1 MLRTDV
7 ALTVQTMVY
16 GALER
21 TAAVLKAV
29 VENPFRAPTRVMTFS
44 GVAYGFLRFLLDAE
58 LVEITGEKHYGKRLR
73 ITDKGHVFLKHYIM
87 LEKLF
92 PES

>member
-1 MLRTDV
+1 M
-7 ALTVQTMVY
+7 ALIVQTMLH
-16 GALER
+16 GALEK

-29 VENPFRAPTRVMTFS
+29 IQNPNRAPTRVMAFS